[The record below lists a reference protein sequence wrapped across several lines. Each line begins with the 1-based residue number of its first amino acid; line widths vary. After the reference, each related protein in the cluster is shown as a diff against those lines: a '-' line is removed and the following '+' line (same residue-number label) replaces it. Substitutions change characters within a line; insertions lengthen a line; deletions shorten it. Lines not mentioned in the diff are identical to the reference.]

1 MKIQRR
7 RWVIMRNNRQEIFCG
22 LARNYQFKPVDD
34 VGNTSIKTYRSENTA
49 LSSFDSSWR
58 KPNFEVEAVEIIET
72 YETV

>member
-1 MKIQRR
+1 
-7 RWVIMRNNRQEIFCG
+7 MRNNRQEIFCG

>member
-1 MKIQRR
+1 M
-7 RWVIMRNNRQEIFCG
+7 IMRNNRQEIFCG